1 MKSEHRP
8 IGRILLAAFAAI
20 LIIVLVMNARTTTP
34 PSSGTSHAIQ
44 QPRGEEK
51 ASLRTLQA
59 KYKTL
64 SKQLTQLT
72 PNQPYIL
79 VDTARNRL
87 YVKRQDEVVLDAI
100 ASTGSGTILD
110 KPGEGNDQ
118 WIFDT
123 PRGEFLVQ
131 SKITNPTWIK
141 PDWAFV
147 EEGLDVPKSSAERAE
162 PGVLGDYALGF
173 GKGYFIHGTLYT
185 RLLGKNVTHGCI
197 RLNDNDLKGVYKL
210 ARIGT
215 PIMIF

>member
-1 MKSEHRP
+1 MKPERSLM
-8 IGRILLAAFAAI
+8 GRLLLPTSAT
-20 LIIVLVMNARTTTP
+20 VLLLLLVVTAWTLSRVAPEP
-34 PSSGTSHAIQ
+34 PQAVR
-44 QPRGEEK
+44 QPAVHDK

-59 KYKTL
+59 RYKGL
-64 SKQLTQLT
+64 SKQLSQLM

-79 VDTARNRL
+79 VDTAKNRL
-87 YVKRQDEVVLDAI
+87 YVKQQDQVVLDAL

-110 KPGEGNDQ
+110 KPGEGSSQ

-123 PRGEFLVQ
+123 PRGEFLVK
-131 SKITNPTWIK
+131 SKLTNPTWIK

-147 EEGLDVPKSSAERAE
+147 EEGLAVPQNAADRAE
-162 PGVLGDYALGF
+162 QGVLGDYALGF

-210 ARIGT
+210 ARVGT